1 MELVPPDARI
11 LLLVEEVHRR
21 EPPVRLNDVEPL
33 HIGGIAEPDP
43 PAGEPAVDLVFHL
56 ADGDDGVRGYGALDL
71 KQEIRIELLLRDPPD
86 LPGL

>member
-1 MELVPPDARI
+1 MSPRPPQ
-11 LLLVEEVHRR
+11 RR
-21 EPPVRLNDVEPL
+21 RTSPYR
-33 HIGGIAEPDP
+33 GIAEPDP